1 MSKTRRKLARKP
13 TLSKTTRGRPRIHHE
28 PWAKVSV
35 VLFRRQLIQL
45 DRLSRI
51 AGRDGRKTMARAEII
66 RALIDGLVRS
76 HMNLADHSSE
86 AALRVYVTSRLI
98 KGGSRRRQ
106 RLRFDK

>member
-1 MSKTRRKLARKP
+1 
-13 TLSKTTRGRPRIHHE
+13 
-28 PWAKVSV
+28 
-35 VLFRRQLIQL
+35 VLFRRQLVQL

-66 RALIDGLVRS
+66 RALVDGLVGS
-76 HMNLADHSSE
+76 HLNLVDHSSE
-86 AALRVYVTSRLI
+86 AALRVYVASRLA